1 MEKINS
7 IKNIYIRK
15 KAQIIIIIIIIIG
28 LVFCQGLSF
37 IQPLT
42 ISLSLQ
48 HCFSWSASF
57 LSALVTLSPSLKSKI
72 ITVHKNTLVWIFCS
86 SILDKSLRLSQHV
99 AQKSPVVV
107 FVLSCPSSASQW
119 NTGRRAR
126 IEWQKPLSTTAA
138 NWKNGHAN
146 YVQRSK
152 RQRNY

>member
-48 HCFSWSASF
+48 HCVSWSASF

-72 ITVHKNTLVWIFCS
+72 ITVHKNTLV
-86 SILDKSLRLSQHV
+86 
-99 AQKSPVVV
+99 
-107 FVLSCPSSASQW
+107 
-119 NTGRRAR
+119 
-126 IEWQKPLSTTAA
+126 
-138 NWKNGHAN
+138 
-146 YVQRSK
+146 
-152 RQRNY
+152 

>member
-7 IKNIYIRK
+7 MKNIYIRK

-48 HCFSWSASF
+48 HCFFWSASF

-72 ITVHKNTLVWIFCS
+72 ITVHKNTLV
-86 SILDKSLRLSQHV
+86 
-99 AQKSPVVV
+99 
-107 FVLSCPSSASQW
+107 
-119 NTGRRAR
+119 
-126 IEWQKPLSTTAA
+126 
-138 NWKNGHAN
+138 
-146 YVQRSK
+146 
-152 RQRNY
+152 

>member
-15 KAQIIIIIIIIIG
+15 KAQIIIIIIIG

-72 ITVHKNTLVWIFCS
+72 ITVHKNTLV
-86 SILDKSLRLSQHV
+86 
-99 AQKSPVVV
+99 
-107 FVLSCPSSASQW
+107 
-119 NTGRRAR
+119 
-126 IEWQKPLSTTAA
+126 
-138 NWKNGHAN
+138 
-146 YVQRSK
+146 
-152 RQRNY
+152 

>member
-15 KAQIIIIIIIIIG
+15 KAQIIIIIG

-48 HCFSWSASF
+48 HCFFWSASF

-72 ITVHKNTLVWIFCS
+72 ITVHKNTLV
-86 SILDKSLRLSQHV
+86 
-99 AQKSPVVV
+99 
-107 FVLSCPSSASQW
+107 
-119 NTGRRAR
+119 
-126 IEWQKPLSTTAA
+126 
-138 NWKNGHAN
+138 
-146 YVQRSK
+146 
-152 RQRNY
+152 

>member
-15 KAQIIIIIIIIIG
+15 KAQIIIIIIIIG

-72 ITVHKNTLVWIFCS
+72 ITVHKNTLVWIFLQFNTWQTSTVISTRGVKIPSCRFRAV
-86 SILDKSLRLSQHV
+86 LPFFCLSMKYRATCKDWV
-99 AQKSPVVV
+99 AKAS
-107 FVLSCPSSASQW
+107 FNNSCKLEKWTCQLCPA
-119 NTGRRAR
+119 
-126 IEWQKPLSTTAA
+126 L
-138 NWKNGHAN
+138 
-146 YVQRSK
+146 
-152 RQRNY
+152 

>member
-15 KAQIIIIIIIIIG
+15 KAQIIIIIIIIG

-72 ITVHKNTLVWIFCS
+72 ITVHKNTLV
-86 SILDKSLRLSQHV
+86 
-99 AQKSPVVV
+99 
-107 FVLSCPSSASQW
+107 
-119 NTGRRAR
+119 
-126 IEWQKPLSTTAA
+126 
-138 NWKNGHAN
+138 
-146 YVQRSK
+146 
-152 RQRNY
+152 

>member
-15 KAQIIIIIIIIIG
+15 KAQIITIIIIIIIIIIG

-72 ITVHKNTLVWIFCS
+72 ITVHKNTLV
-86 SILDKSLRLSQHV
+86 
-99 AQKSPVVV
+99 
-107 FVLSCPSSASQW
+107 
-119 NTGRRAR
+119 
-126 IEWQKPLSTTAA
+126 
-138 NWKNGHAN
+138 
-146 YVQRSK
+146 
-152 RQRNY
+152 